1 MAKISIQVK
10 VTERKA
16 TISKMDDKSRR
27 KTNQGKKQTAGGVNE
42 GIEAEVSEVEQLRS
56 WEQIRWK

>member
-1 MAKISIQVK
+1 
-10 VTERKA
+10 
-16 TISKMDDKSRR
+16 MDDKSGR

-42 GIEAEVSEVEQLRS
+42 GIEAEVSEGEQLRS